1 MMYLIVFGQGLHMG
15 HSELCAGVL
24 CRAYTERRRSPVA
37 YIVLCHGQGSLQ
49 IYCAGRPACGSF
61 PSRSRPLGPLVVG
74 LILDVTG
81 NIRYAF
87 FFLVFMVWLA
97 VTILLSGNV
106 EQGGTDAK
114 NYYAEGVWMRASCES
129 CRFRRG
135 IVDTPAFILDLVI
148 YIFYHHR

>member
-1 MMYLIVFGQGLHMG
+1 MLIIFFPQ
-15 HSELCAGVL
+15 S
-24 CRAYTERRRSPVA
+24 T
-37 YIVLCHGQGSLQ
+37 
-49 IYCAGRPACGSF
+49 SF
-61 PSRSRPLGPLVVG
+61 LGPLVVG

-87 FFLVFMVWLA
+87 FSFVFMVWLA

-114 NYYAEGVWMRASCES
+114 TYYAEGHVMRASCES
-129 CRFRRG
+129 CRFRKG
-135 IVDTPAFILDLVI
+135 IVDTPAFVLDLVI